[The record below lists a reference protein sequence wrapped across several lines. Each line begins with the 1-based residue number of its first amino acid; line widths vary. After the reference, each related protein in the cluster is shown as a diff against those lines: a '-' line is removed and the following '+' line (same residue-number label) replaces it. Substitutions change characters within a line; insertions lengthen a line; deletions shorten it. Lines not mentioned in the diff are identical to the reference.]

1 MVFWIWIVKLFW
13 IVLFHL
19 HNIIIVSFDTK
30 LDFWILLIF
39 FGIVCSTWC
48 IFSMWSINCV
58 TSLVRKVVSF
68 GYAVCVL
75 LNFYYF
81 GSWYFKFEF

>member
-19 HNIIIVSFDTK
+19 RNIIIVSFDTK

-58 TSLVRKVVSF
+58 TSLVRKVGVIWICRLCF
-68 GYAVCVL
+68 IEL
-75 LNFYYF
+75 LLFWQLVF
-81 GSWYFKFEF
+81 QI